1 MQKKVNNPNTAPIK
15 QDVIKYKIRASIDNF
30 YDMQKLR
37 IQCGN
42 RICAAIRQT
51 EDESERDNILKTL
64 ASEYNRV
71 TDVLA
76 GKYKSSRR
84 SLGKAIKATD
94 DLEIIKSEIDYNMA
108 EQYVALLN
116 QEQQINKFIT
126 KLVKEHPM
134 WERFFDGVDGCG
146 PLMAAVCISYLDIH
160 KARYVSSFWS
170 YAGVG
175 TRESGDGR
183 VAMSRKALVDTTYVD
198 KEGNEQTRKSIG
210 YNDFLH
216 TKLLGVLGDSF
227 VKRTGSTYRKVYDDY
242 KNRYLNKAD
251 WKNDKGEVSALRC
264 HRAAIRQAI
273 KAFLRDLWVEW
284 RTYEGYAIP
293 MSYAEAH
300 LGMAPHGYNEADGRP
315 VE

>member
-1 MQKKVNNPNTAPIK
+1 MQKVNNPNTTPIK
-15 QDVIKYKIRASIDNF
+15 VDTIKYKIRASIDNF

-51 EDESERDNILKTL
+51 DDETENDNILKTL

-76 GKYKSSRR
+76 EKYKSSRR

-116 QEQQINKFIT
+116 QEQQ
-126 KLVKEHPM
+126 M
-134 WERFFDGVDGCG
+134 
-146 PLMAAVCISYLDIH
+146 
-160 KARYVSSFWS
+160 
-170 YAGVG
+170 
-175 TRESGDGR
+175 
-183 VAMSRKALVDTTYVD
+183 
-198 KEGNEQTRKSIG
+198 RKSIG

-227 VKRTGSTYRKVYDDY
+227 VKRSGSEYRKVYDDY
-242 KNRYLNKAD
+242 KNRYQNRAD
-251 WKNDKGEVSALRC
+251 WKNDKGEVSAMRC

-284 RTYEGYAIP
+284 RTYEGYTIP
-293 MSYAEAH
+293 ESYAEAH
-300 LGMAPHGYNEADGRP
+300 LGMAPHGYNEADMRP

>member
-1 MQKKVNNPNTAPIK
+1 MVILLIAFCICVCTLTTPQILLDMEDSEQKKVNNPNTTPIK
-15 QDVIKYKIRASIDNF
+15 VDTVKYKIRASIDNF

-37 IQCGN
+37 IQCSY
-42 RICAAIRQT
+42 QT
-51 EDESERDNILKTL
+51 DDETENDNILKTL

-76 GKYKSSRR
+76 EKYKSSRR

-116 QEQQINKFIT
+116 QEQQISKFIS

-134 WERFFDGVDGCG
+134 WDRFFESV
-146 PLMAAVCISYLDIH
+146 DIH

-175 TRESGDGR
+175 TRATDDPDAPR
-183 VAMSRKALVDTTYVD
+183 VAMSRKALVDAVYLD
-198 KEGNEQTRKSIG
+198 KDGNVQMRKSIG

-227 VKRTGSTYRKVYDDY
+227 VKRSGSTYRKVYDDY
-242 KNRYLNKAD
+242 KNRY
-251 WKNDKGEVSALRC
+251 
-264 HRAAIRQAI
+264 
-273 KAFLRDLWVEW
+273 
-284 RTYEGYAIP
+284 
-293 MSYAEAH
+293 
-300 LGMAPHGYNEADGRP
+300 
-315 VE
+315 

>member
-1 MQKKVNNPNTAPIK
+1 MQKKVNDPNTTPIK
-15 QDVIKYKIRASIDNF
+15 QDVVKYKIRASVDNF
-30 YDMQKLR
+30 YDTQKLR

-51 EDESERDNILKTL
+51 DDETENDNILKTL

-76 GKYKSSRR
+76 EKYKSSRR

-116 QEQQINKFIT
+116 QEQQISKFIS

-134 WERFFDGVDGCG
+134 WDRFFESV
-146 PLMAAVCISYLDIH
+146 DIH

-175 TRESGDGR
+175 TRAADDPDAPR
-183 VAMSRKALVDTTYVD
+183 VAMSRKALVDAVYLD
-198 KEGNEQTRKSIG
+198 KDGNVQMRKSIG

-227 VKRTGSTYRKVYDDY
+227 VKRSGSEYRKVYDDY
-242 KNRYLNKAD
+242 KNRYQNRAD
-251 WKNDKGEVSALRC
+251 WKNDKGEVSAMRC

-273 KAFLRDLWVEW
+273 KAFLREPMK
-284 RTYEGYAIP
+284 AILFRSH
-293 MSYAEAH
+293 MRR
-300 LGMAPHGYNEADGRP
+300 LI
-315 VE
+315 